1 MSVFTILMGTL
12 LYTWIKS
19 REAPPPSDSKELSLP
34 MTNTHKM
41 ETTSKLLEHNGDP
54 SNERSKSDSGE
65 IFATGAHDF
74 DEEANIQTRKPL
86 S

>member
-1 MSVFTILMGTL
+1 MFTILVGTL

-34 MTNTHKM
+34 MTSPHKI
-41 ETTSKLLEHNGDP
+41 ESTSKLLEHSGDQ
-54 SNERSKSDSGE
+54 SDERSKSDSGE